1 VVDCAIGGGNVTDPA
16 YIKDPENFH
25 SDQWDH
31 ARIASA
37 VAGMDVELVSGIAR
51 AWTELGTTAH
61 DAIVEFSDAIKK
73 TIAESWQGAAA
84 SAASGETQRYSSSAA
99 QAQEQLHG
107 VAAAL
112 TPLAETVASL
122 RSQVPETIGTG
133 LWDKL
138 TPWDTDTEDEY
149 YRREGE
155 AREKMAA
162 IYNPGLATSDG
173 NVPSFTTPESI
184 VDVRS
189 GQTGPGNEQASGTPS
204 SSDRVGAPSVG
215 QPTSGEAPASDPSAV
230 SAGDGAPAP
239 DDTQPD
245 AATAPSTAATAPA
258 STAPAS
264 VTGDQTQSRP
274 GLAQGVDSSAGA
286 GSRSAGAGAGGGAA
300 GGIGVGGLGGGVGAG
315 NRAGSV
321 ARPGSTPGAAGVA
334 TGGRTGAGMR
344 GTGPMGGGMMGGG
357 GAGAGKGG
365 GEDKEH
371 KTPDYLITLD
381 NGNELIGKLPLVS
394 PPVIGA

>member
-1 VVDCAIGGGNVTDPA
+1 MTDPA

-37 VAGMDVELVSGIAR
+37 VAGMNVEHVSGIAR

-73 TIAESWQGAAA
+73 AINESWHGAAA
-84 SAASGETQRYSSSAA
+84 SAAYGETERYSTSAP

-107 VAAAL
+107 VADAL

-122 RSQVPETIGTG
+122 RSQVPETNGTG

-155 AREKMAA
+155 AREKMAT

-173 NVPSFTTPESI
+173 NVPSFTKPESI
-184 VDVRS
+184 VDVPS
-189 GQTGPGNEQASGTPS
+189 GPAGPGVDYPSGTPG
-204 SSDRVGAPSVG
+204 SSDRLGGPSAG
-215 QPTSGEAPASDPSAV
+215 QPNSGDAPVSDPSGEPGV
-230 SAGDGAPAP
+230 DGAPAA
-239 DDTQPD
+239 DGTQQN
-245 AATAPSTAATAPA
+245 AATAPSAAATAAT
-258 STAPAS
+258 TAPAS
-264 VTGDQTQSRP
+264 VTGDQAQSRSGMP
-274 GLAQGVDSSAGA
+274 PSADSSAGA
-286 GSRSAGAGAGGGAA
+286 GSRSAGVGVGSGGG
-300 GGIGVGGLGGGVGAG
+300 GLGDGGLGGGVGAG
-315 NRAGSV
+315 NRPGAV
-321 ARPGSTPGAAGVA
+321 ARPGTAPGVAGVNA
-334 TGGRTGAGMR
+334 GGRAGAGMR

-357 GAGAGKGG
+357 GAGRGG

>member
-1 VVDCAIGGGNVTDPA
+1 MTDPA

-37 VAGMDVELVSGIAR
+37 VAGMNVENVSGIAR
-51 AWTELGTTAH
+51 AWAELGTTAH

-73 TIAESWQGAAA
+73 TISESWQGAAA
-84 SAASGETQRYSSSAA
+84 SAAYGETERYSSSASQA
-99 QAQEQLHG
+99 QAQLHG
-107 VAAAL
+107 VAGAL

-155 AREKMAA
+155 AREKMAT

-173 NVPSFTTPESI
+173 NVPSFTKPESI
-184 VDVRS
+184 VDVPS
-189 GQTGPGNEQASGTPS
+189 GPSGPGVDQASGTPS
-204 SSDRVGAPSVG
+204 SSDRVGGPNVG
-215 QPTSGEAPASDPSAV
+215 QPNSGDAPVRDPSAADTP
-230 SAGDGAPAP
+230 SAADG
-239 DDTQPD
+239 TQQN
-245 AATAPSTAATAPA
+245 AATAPSAATTPA
-258 STAPAS
+258 ATAPAS
-264 VTGDQTQSRP
+264 VTGDQ
-274 GLAQGVDSSAGA
+274 AQGRSGMPPSADSSSGA
-286 GSRSAGAGAGGGAA
+286 GSRSAGGGSGGG
-300 GGIGVGGLGGGVGAG
+300 GLGVGGLGGGVGAG
-315 NRAGSV
+315 NRPGAV
-321 ARPGSTPGAAGVA
+321 ARPGTAPGVAGVNA
-334 TGGRTGAGMR
+334 GGRAGAGMR
-344 GTGPMGGGMMGGG
+344 GTGPMGGGMMGG
-357 GAGAGKGG
+357 AGAGRGG

>member
-1 VVDCAIGGGNVTDPA
+1 VTDPA

-37 VAGMDVELVSGIAR
+37 VAGMNVEHVSGIAR
-51 AWTELGTTAH
+51 AWTELGTTTH

-73 TIAESWQGAAA
+73 TIGDSWHGAAA
-84 SAASGETQRYSSSAA
+84 SAAYGETERYSTSAPQA
-99 QAQEQLHG
+99 QAQAQLHG
-107 VAAAL
+107 VADAL

-155 AREKMAA
+155 AREKMAT

-173 NVPSFTTPESI
+173 NVPSFTKPESI
-184 VDVRS
+184 VDVPA
-189 GQTGPGNEQASGTPS
+189 GPAGPGVDSASGTPG
-204 SSDRVGAPSVG
+204 SSDRLGGPSAG
-215 QPTSGEAPASDPSAV
+215 QPNSGDAPVSDPSGEPGV
-230 SAGDGAPAP
+230 DGAPAA
-239 DDTQPD
+239 DGTQQN
-245 AATAPSTAATAPA
+245 AATAPSAAATAAT
-258 STAPAS
+258 TAPAS
-264 VTGDQTQSRP
+264 VTGDQAQSRSGMP
-274 GLAQGVDSSAGA
+274 PSADSSAGA
-286 GSRSAGAGAGGGAA
+286 GSRSAGVGVGSGGG
-300 GGIGVGGLGGGVGAG
+300 GLGVGGLGGGVGAG
-315 NRAGSV
+315 NRPGAV
-321 ARPGSTPGAAGVA
+321 ARPGTAPGVAGVNA
-334 TGGRTGAGMR
+334 GGRAGAGMR

-357 GAGAGKGG
+357 GAAKGG

-381 NGNELIGKLPLVS
+381 NGNELIGTLPLVS

>member
-1 VVDCAIGGGNVTDPA
+1 MTDPA

-37 VAGMDVELVSGIAR
+37 VAGMNVEHVSGIAR
-51 AWTELGTTAH
+51 AWAELGTTAH
-61 DAIVEFSDAIKK
+61 HAIVEFSDAIKK
-73 TIAESWQGAAA
+73 TISESWQGAAA
-84 SAASGETQRYSSSAA
+84 SAAYCETERYSTSAP

-149 YRREGE
+149 YRREDE
-155 AREKMAA
+155 AREKMAT

-173 NVPSFTTPESI
+173 NVPSFTKPESI
-184 VDVRS
+184 VDVPS
-189 GQTGPGNEQASGTPS
+189 GPAGPGIDYAGGTPS
-204 SSDRVGAPSVG
+204 STDRFGGPSAG
-215 QPTSGEAPASDPSAV
+215 QPNSGDAPVNDPSAEPSV
-230 SAGDGAPAP
+230 DGAPAA
-239 DDTQPD
+239 DGTQQN
-245 AATAPSTAATAPA
+245 AATTPSAATAPA
-258 STAPAS
+258 TTAPAS
-264 VTGDQTQSRP
+264 VTGDQAQSRSGMP
-274 GLAQGVDSSAGA
+274 SSADSSSGA
-286 GSRSAGAGAGGGAA
+286 GSRSAGAGGGPGGG
-300 GGIGVGGLGGGVGAG
+300 GLGVGGLGGGVGTG
-315 NRAGSV
+315 NRPGTV
-321 ARPGSTPGAAGVA
+321 ARPGTTPGVAGA
-334 TGGRTGAGMR
+334 TAGGRAGTGMR
-344 GTGPMGGGMMGGG
+344 GTGPMGGGMMGGAG
-357 GAGAGKGG
+357 GAKGG

>member
-1 VVDCAIGGGNVTDPA
+1 MTDPA
-16 YIKDPENFH
+16 CIKDPENFH

-37 VAGMDVELVSGIAR
+37 VAGMDVEHVSGIAR

-73 TIAESWQGAAA
+73 AISESWQGAAA
-84 SAASGETQRYSSSAA
+84 SAAYGETERYSTSAPEA
-99 QAQEQLHG
+99 QDQLHG

-155 AREKMAA
+155 AREKMAT

-173 NVPSFTTPESI
+173 NVPAFTRPESR
-184 VDVRS
+184 VDVPS
-189 GQTGPGNEQASGTPS
+189 GPSAPGVDYSSGAPS
-204 SSDRVGAPSVG
+204 SSERFGG
-215 QPTSGEAPASDPSAV
+215 PSAGRP
-230 SAGDGAPAP
+230 SAGDAPDIDSPDRDASAAPGTPAADGAQQNAETAPSSATAPAP
-239 DDTQPD
+239 
-245 AATAPSTAATAPA
+245 AATAPA
-258 STAPAS
+258 SVS
-264 VTGDQTQSRP
+264 GDQAQRRSVLPP
-274 GLAQGVDSSAGA
+274 GADSSSGA
-286 GSRSAGAGAGGGAA
+286 GSRSAGAGGGAGAGGF
-300 GGIGVGGLGGGVGAG
+300 GVGGLGGASGVGAG
-315 NRAGSV
+315 SRAG
-321 ARPGSTPGAAGVA
+321 ARPGSTPPGGAGPAA
-334 TGGRTGAGMR
+334 GGRTGAGIR
-344 GTGPMGGGMMGGG
+344 GTGPMGGGMMGGAP
-357 GAGAGKGG
+357 GAAKGG

>member
-1 VVDCAIGGGNVTDPA
+1 MTDPA

-37 VAGMDVELVSGIAR
+37 VAGMDVEHVSGVAR

-73 TIAESWQGAAA
+73 TISESWQGSAA
-84 SAASGETQRYSSSAA
+84 SAAYVETERYSTSAPEA
-99 QAQEQLHG
+99 QDQLHG

-155 AREKMAA
+155 AREKMAT

-173 NVPSFTTPESI
+173 NVPSFTRPESR
-184 VDVRS
+184 VDVPS
-189 GQTGPGNEQASGTPS
+189 GPSAPGVDYSSGAPS
-204 SSDRVGAPSVG
+204 SSEQFGRPSTG
-215 QPTSGEAPASDPSAV
+215 RP
-230 SAGDGAPAP
+230 SAGDAPDIDSPDSDASAAPGTPAADSAQQNAETVPSSATARRRRPRPRCRVIRRRAGRRCRRAPIRPRVPVRDPRVRVPVRADSASAGSAAPA
-239 DDTQPD
+239 
-245 AATAPSTAATAPA
+245 AAPEVGRVPVPGRA
-258 STAPAS
+258 SHP
-264 VTGDQTQSRP
+264 
-274 GLAQGVDSSAGA
+274 
-286 GSRSAGAGAGGGAA
+286 GSRGPQPVVALAGFEVPARWAA
-300 GGIGVGGLGGGVGAG
+300 
-315 NRAGSV
+315 
-321 ARPGSTPGAAGVA
+321 
-334 TGGRTGAGMR
+334 
-344 GTGPMGGGMMGGG
+344 
-357 GAGAGKGG
+357 
-365 GEDKEH
+365 E
-371 KTPDYLITLD
+371 
-381 NGNELIGKLPLVS
+381 
-394 PPVIGA
+394 

>member
-1 VVDCAIGGGNVTDPA
+1 MTDPA

-37 VAGMDVELVSGIAR
+37 VAGMNVENVSGIAR
-51 AWTELGTTAH
+51 AWAELGTTAH

-73 TIAESWQGAAA
+73 TISESWHGAA
-84 SAASGETQRYSSSAA
+84 SSAA
-99 QAQEQLHG
+99 YGETERYSTSAPLAQQQLHG
-107 VAAAL
+107 VADAL

-155 AREKMAA
+155 AREKMAT

-173 NVPSFTTPESI
+173 NVPSFTKPESI
-184 VDVRS
+184 VDVPS
-189 GQTGPGNEQASGTPS
+189 GPVGPGVDYASGSPS
-204 SSDRVGAPSVG
+204 SSDRFGGPSGG
-215 QPTSGEAPASDPSAV
+215 QPTSGDVPVSDPSDV
-230 SAGDGAPAP
+230 DGALAA
-239 DDTQPD
+239 DSTQQN
-245 AATAPSTAATAPA
+245 AATAPSAATTPATTAPA
-258 STAPAS
+258 SA
-264 VTGDQTQSRP
+264 TGDQ
-274 GLAQGVDSSAGA
+274 AQNRSGIPSGADSSSGA
-286 GSRSAGAGAGGGAA
+286 GSRSAGAGGGSGGG
-300 GGIGVGGLGGGVGAG
+300 GLGVGPLGGGVGAG
-315 NRAGSV
+315 NRPGAM
-321 ARPGSTPGAAGVA
+321 ARPGTAPGVPGANA
-334 TGGRTGAGMR
+334 GGRAGAGMR

-357 GAGAGKGG
+357 GAAKGG
-365 GEDKEH
+365 GEDNEH

>member
-1 VVDCAIGGGNVTDPA
+1 MTDPA

-25 SDQWDH
+25 SDRWDH

-37 VAGMDVELVSGIAR
+37 VAGMDVEHVSGIAR
-51 AWTELGTTAH
+51 AWTDLGTTAH

-73 TIAESWQGAAA
+73 TISESWQGAAA
-84 SAASGETQRYSSSAA
+84 SAAYSETERYSTSAP
-99 QAQEQLHG
+99 QAQDQLHG

-149 YRREGE
+149 YRRDGE
-155 AREKMAA
+155 AREKMAT
-162 IYNPGLATSDG
+162 IFNPGLATSDG
-173 NVPSFTTPESI
+173 NVPSFTRPESI

-189 GQTGPGNEQASGTPS
+189 GPSAPGVDYSSGTPN
-204 SSDRVGAPSVG
+204 SSDRFGGPSAG
-215 QPTSGEAPASDPSAV
+215 QPSSGATPDIAAPDSDSSA
-230 SAGDGAPAP
+230 APGTPAADGA
-239 DDTQPD
+239 QQN
-245 AATAPSTAATAPA
+245 AATAPSSAMAPA
-258 STAPAS
+258 TTTPAS
-264 VTGDQTQSRP
+264 VTGDQ
-274 GLAQGVDSSAGA
+274 AQNRSAMPQGAESSSGA
-286 GSRSAGAGAGGGAA
+286 GSRSAGAGGGAGAGGFGF
-300 GGIGVGGLGGGVGAG
+300 GGPGSAGGVGSRTGAG
-315 NRAGSV
+315 AL
-321 ARPGSTPGAAGVA
+321 PGSTPGAAGA
-334 TGGRTGAGMR
+334 AAAGGRTGAGIR
-344 GTGPMGGGMMGGG
+344 GTGPMGSGMMGGAP
-357 GAGAGKGG
+357 GAARGG

>member
-1 VVDCAIGGGNVTDPA
+1 MTDPA

-37 VAGMDVELVSGIAR
+37 VAGMDVEHVSGIAR

-73 TIAESWQGAAA
+73 TISESWQGAAA
-84 SAASGETQRYSSSAA
+84 SAAYSETERYSTSAP
-99 QAQEQLHG
+99 QAQDQLHG

-149 YRREGE
+149 YRRDGE
-155 AREKMAA
+155 AREKMAT
-162 IYNPGLATSDG
+162 IFNPGLATSDG
-173 NVPSFTTPESI
+173 NVPSFTKPVSI
-184 VDVRS
+184 VDVPS
-189 GQTGPGNEQASGTPS
+189 GPSAPGVDYSSGAPT
-204 SSDRVGAPSVG
+204 SSDRFGG
-215 QPTSGEAPASDPSAV
+215 PSAEQPSSV
-230 SAGDGAPAP
+230 PAP
-239 DDTQPD
+239 DIAAPD
-245 AATAPSTAATAPA
+245 SDASAAPGTPAADGAEQNAATAPSSAPGPAATV
-258 STAPAS
+258 PAS
-264 VTGDQTQSRP
+264 VTGDQTQSRSAMP
-274 GLAQGVDSSAGA
+274 QGTDSTSGA
-286 GSRSAGAGAGGGAA
+286 GSRSAGAGGGAGA
-300 GGIGVGGLGGGVGAG
+300 SGFGLGGPGNAGGAGSRMGVGA
-315 NRAGSV
+315 RSGSV
-321 ARPGSTPGAAGVA
+321 PGAAGA
-334 TGGRTGAGMR
+334 AAGGRVGAGMR
-344 GTGPMGGGMMGGG
+344 GTGPMGGGMMGGAP
-357 GAGAGKGG
+357 GAARGG

-381 NGNELIGKLPLVS
+381 NGNELIGTLPLVS
-394 PPVIGA
+394 PPVIGG

>member
-1 VVDCAIGGGNVTDPA
+1 MTDPA

-37 VAGMDVELVSGIAR
+37 VAGMDVEHVSGVAR

-73 TIAESWQGAAA
+73 TISESWQGSAA
-84 SAASGETQRYSSSAA
+84 SAAYVETERYSTSAPEA
-99 QAQEQLHG
+99 QDQLHG

-155 AREKMAA
+155 AREKMAT

-173 NVPSFTTPESI
+173 NVPSFTRPESR
-184 VDVRS
+184 VDVPS
-189 GQTGPGNEQASGTPS
+189 GPSAPGVDYSSGAPS
-204 SSDRVGAPSVG
+204 SSEQFGRPSTG
-215 QPTSGEAPASDPSAV
+215 RP
-230 SAGDGAPAP
+230 SAGDAP
-239 DDTQPD
+239 DIDSPD
-245 AATAPSTAATAPA
+245 SDASAAPGTPAADGAQQNAETVPSSATAPAATAPA
-258 STAPAS
+258 SVP
-264 VTGDQTQSRP
+264 GDQAQSRSAMP
-274 GLAQGVDSSAGA
+274 PGVDSSSGAGA
-286 GSRSAGAGAGGGAA
+286 RSAGAGAGA
-300 GGIGVGGLGGGVGAG
+300 GGFGVGGLGGASGASGVGAG
-315 NRAGSV
+315 GRTGAG
-321 ARPGSTPGAAGVA
+321 ARPGSTPPGVAGAAA
-334 TGGRTGAGMR
+334 GGRTGAGMR
-344 GTGPMGGGMMGGG
+344 GTGAMGGGMMGGAP
-357 GAGAGKGG
+357 GAAKGG

>member
-1 VVDCAIGGGNVTDPA
+1 MTDPG

-37 VAGMDVELVSGIAR
+37 VAGMNVENVSGIAR
-51 AWTELGTTAH
+51 AWAELGTTAH

-73 TIAESWQGAAA
+73 TISESWHGAAA
-84 SAASGETQRYSSSAA
+84 SAAYRETERYSTSAP
-99 QAQEQLHG
+99 QAQQQLHG
-107 VAAAL
+107 VADAL

-155 AREKMAA
+155 AREKMAT
-162 IYNPGLATSDG
+162 IYNPGLVTSDG
-173 NVPSFTTPESI
+173 NVPSFTKPESI
-184 VDVRS
+184 VDVPS
-189 GQTGPGNEQASGTPS
+189 GPAGPGVDYASGTPS
-204 SSDRVGAPSVG
+204 SSDRLGGPSAG
-215 QPTSGEAPASDPSAV
+215 QPTSGDVPVSDPSAV
-230 SAGDGAPAP
+230 PGAPAV
-239 DDTQPD
+239 DDTQQN
-245 AATAPSTAATAPA
+245 AATAPSAVTTPATTSSA
-258 STAPAS
+258 
-264 VTGDQTQSRP
+264 TGDQ
-274 GLAQGVDSSAGA
+274 AQNRSGIPSSADSSSGA
-286 GSRSAGAGAGGGAA
+286 GSRSAGVGGSSGGG
-300 GGIGVGGLGGGVGAG
+300 GPGVGGLVGGVGAG
-315 NRAGSV
+315 NQPGAM
-321 ARPGSTPGAAGVA
+321 ARPGTAPGVA
-334 TGGRTGAGMR
+334 GANAGGRAGAGMR
-344 GTGPMGGGMMGGG
+344 GTGPMGGGMMGGAG
-357 GAGAGKGG
+357 GAKGG

>member
-1 VVDCAIGGGNVTDPA
+1 MTDPA

-37 VAGMDVELVSGIAR
+37 VAGMDVEHVSGVAR

-73 TIAESWQGAAA
+73 TISESWQGSAA
-84 SAASGETQRYSSSAA
+84 SAAYVETERYSTSAPEA
-99 QAQEQLHG
+99 QDQLHG

-155 AREKMAA
+155 AREKMAT

-173 NVPSFTTPESI
+173 NVPSFTRPESR
-184 VDVRS
+184 VDVPS
-189 GQTGPGNEQASGTPS
+189 GPSAPGVDYSSGAPT
-204 SSDRVGAPSVG
+204 SSDRFGGPSAG
-215 QPTSGEAPASDPSAV
+215 QPASGA
-230 SAGDGAPAP
+230 AP
-239 DDTQPD
+239 DSDASASPGTPAADGTQED
-245 AATAPSTAATAPA
+245 ANTAPSSATAPA
-258 STAPAS
+258 ATAPAS
-264 VTGDQTQSRP
+264 VTGDQAQGRSAMP
-274 GLAQGVDSSAGA
+274 QGVDSSSGA
-286 GSRSAGAGAGGGAA
+286 GSRGSGAGGGAGAGGL
-300 GGIGVGGLGGGVGAG
+300 GVGGLGSASGVGAG
-315 NRAGSV
+315 SRAGSG
-321 ARPGSTPGAAGVA
+321 ARSGSMPPGAAGA
-334 TGGRTGAGMR
+334 AAGGRSGAGMR
-344 GTGPMGGGMMGGG
+344 GTGPMGGGMMGGAP
-357 GAGAGKGG
+357 GAAKGG

>member
-1 VVDCAIGGGNVTDPA
+1 MTDPA

-37 VAGMDVELVSGIAR
+37 VAGMDVEHVSGIAR

-73 TIAESWQGAAA
+73 TIGESWQGAAA
-84 SAASGETQRYSSSAA
+84 SAAYAETERYSMSAPEA
-99 QAQEQLHG
+99 QDQLHG

-155 AREKMAA
+155 AREKMAT

-173 NVPSFTTPESI
+173 NVPSFTRPESI
-184 VDVRS
+184 VDVPS
-189 GQTGPGNEQASGTPS
+189 GPSAPGVDYSSGAPS
-204 SSDRVGAPSVG
+204 SSDRFGGPSAG
-215 QPTSGEAPASDPSAV
+215 QPNSGA
-230 SAGDGAPAP
+230 AP
-239 DDTQPD
+239 DSDASALPGTPAADGTQQNAD
-245 AATAPSTAATAPA
+245 TAPSSATAPA
-258 STAPAS
+258 ATAPAS
-264 VTGDQTQSRP
+264 VTGDQAAQSRSAVPP
-274 GLAQGVDSSAGA
+274 GADSSSGV
-286 GSRSAGAGAGGGAA
+286 GSRSAGAGPGGGAGA
-300 GGIGVGGLGGGVGAG
+300 GGLGVGGLGSASGVGAG
-315 NRAGSV
+315 SRAGAG
-321 ARPGSTPGAAGVA
+321 ARPGSMPPGVAGAAA
-334 TGGRTGAGMR
+334 GGRTGAGMR
-344 GTGPMGGGMMGGG
+344 GTGPGGGMMGGAP
-357 GAGAGKGG
+357 GAAKGG